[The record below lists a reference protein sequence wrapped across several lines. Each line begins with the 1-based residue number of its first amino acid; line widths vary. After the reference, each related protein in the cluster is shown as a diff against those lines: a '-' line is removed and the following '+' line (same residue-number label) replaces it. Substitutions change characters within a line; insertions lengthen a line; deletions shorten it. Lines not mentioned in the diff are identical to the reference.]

1 MKKIDLSNVPE
12 ATEYKVLP
20 AGGYICRLNV
30 VEDVPEKEYLKI
42 EFDIDAGEF
51 KGHYQELFA
60 KRGFWAGR
68 MFRSYKETALPFFK
82 SFTTALEKS
91 NPGYQW
97 DNDETKLVDK
107 VIGIVLAEE
116 EYIGNDGNVKTKLV
130 ADRVHSI
137 EAIKKGDYKTPPK
150 KFLAGSP
157 NLIKNNDPA
166 GFNAFSTD
174 ATDDQIF

>member
-1 MKKIDLSNVPE
+1 MKNIDLTNVEE
-12 ATEYKVLP
+12 AQEFKALP

-30 VEDVPEKEYLKI
+30 VQDVPEKEYLKI
-42 EFDIDAGEF
+42 EFDIDEGEF
-51 KGHYQELFA
+51 KGHYQKLFA
-60 KRGFWAGR
+60 SRGFWAGR

-97 DNDETKLVDK
+97 DSDESNLVDK

-116 EYIGNDGNVKTKLV
+116 EYIGNDGTVKTKLV

-137 EAIKKGDYKTPPK
+137 EAIKKGDYKIPPK
-150 KFLAGSP
+150 KLLAGSP
-157 NLIKNNDPA
+157 SLAQDSDPA
-166 GFNAFSTD
+166 GFNAFSTN
-174 ATDDQIF
+174 ATDEVF